1 MSFWRSYYHLVW
13 ATQDRNHWI
22 LPEFEQR
29 LYAYLV
35 SQAAE
40 LEVFVYGINGIS
52 DHVHIVAAIPPKHA
66 VAWVAKTL
74 KGSSSHWINHDLHP
88 PAFHFAWQRG
98 YGCLTM
104 GQTQRP
110 QAEAYVRD
118 QKVHHQENTTN
129 YWLEYCTEFDEGPDD
144 IQWDNTPLT
153 ASPTKPKIMREEK
166 IAYDISTTMPF

>member
-1 MSFWRSYYHLVW
+1 MSFWRNYYHLVW

-29 LYAYLV
+29 LYAYVV

-40 LEVFVYGINGIS
+40 LEVFVYGINGIA
-52 DHVHIVAAIPPKHA
+52 DHLHIVAAIPPKHA
-66 VAWVAKTL
+66 VAWVVKTL
-74 KGSSSHWINHDLHP
+74 KGSSSHWINHDLRP

-110 QAEAYVRD
+110 RPKPMCLTRKTTINKIQRTTGSNTIPNLM
-118 QKVHHQENTTN
+118 KVQMTCNGTITH
-129 YWLEYCTEFDEGPDD
+129 
-144 IQWDNTPLT
+144 
-153 ASPTKPKIMREEK
+153 
-166 IAYDISTTMPF
+166 